1 MAVLNAKFLLK
12 HWKYLLVLQPE
23 FALLPG
29 LAGNFSAPIDTQAEW
44 LQQYLPAERESLLRS
59 DAFRSLVFILLAGAV
74 IWAWVIQKL
83 KVTQVAI
90 IMGLLI
96 LADMWTVDKRYLN
109 ANHFVTQREFNRLF

>member
-1 MAVLNAKFLLK
+1 MVATISTRRTENL
-12 HWKYLLVLQPE
+12 Y
-23 FALLPG
+23 
-29 LAGNFSAPIDTQAEW
+29 SAP
-44 LQQYLPAERESLLRS
+44 

-90 IMGLLI
+90 IMGLLV

-109 ANHFVTQREFNRLF
+109 Q